1 MIYSK
6 HVCIRLWRISFD
18 EKYHLELWE
27 QRCFG
32 VIRYMQTP
40 YLAICAWNLKK
51 NQLWTGKHIQLVWT
65 WFFSSLKQTRQFKLE
80 NGKNQVQTYRG
91 TDYGRTVT
99 KCRLRGL
106 PRYSKLL
113 VLASRLFF
121 SKQALLYLG
130 VPSPWKSNAEIFFG
144 QSKSFPLALCNEW
157 LVDLNC
163 ALVSRQ

>member
-1 MIYSK
+1 MA
-6 HVCIRLWRISFD
+6 HFLWRKISLRTLRAKVFWGH
-18 EKYHLELWE
+18 KIYANPLSSYLRLKLE
-27 QRCFG
+27 
-32 VIRYMQTP
+32 
-40 YLAICAWNLKK
+40 KK

-65 WFFSSLKQTRQFKLE
+65 LFFSSLKQTRQFKLE

-106 PRYSKLL
+106 PRYSKHL

-144 QSKSFPLALCNEW
+144 QSKSFPLAPCNEW